1 MAGLS
6 ARLVALV
13 RDLQQEQQQALTVE
27 RVTAEAVAWAGADAV
42 ASISIVRRR
51 AKRIE
56 TIGATS
62 ETVIRGDALQYE
74 LGQGPCLAAI
84 WDQAQVYS
92 ADLASDE
99 RWPAWAPRVAQELDV
114 HSMLCTRL
122 FTREDTLGALNIYSA
137 HRDAFD
143 EETREEIWAFA
154 AHAAVAVAHAQH
166 IEQLTVAVDRRA
178 RIGTAMGI
186 IMERFDVDEDQA
198 LSLLKRLS
206 SHANRKLHDVAAEI
220 VMDRTIPG

>member
-84 WDQAQVYS
+84 WDQVQVYS

-114 HSMLCTRL
+114 HSLLSTRL
-122 FTREDTLGALNIYSA
+122 FTAMTP
-137 HRDAFD
+137 
-143 EETREEIWAFA
+143 WAPS
-154 AHAAVAVAHAQH
+154 
-166 IEQLTVAVDRRA
+166 TSTPR
-178 RIGTAMGI
+178 TAMPSTRRPG
-186 IMERFDVDEDQA
+186 RR
-198 LSLLKRLS
+198 SGRLPHTPPSRWHTPNTS
-206 SHANRKLHDVAAEI
+206 SS
-220 VMDRTIPG
+220 